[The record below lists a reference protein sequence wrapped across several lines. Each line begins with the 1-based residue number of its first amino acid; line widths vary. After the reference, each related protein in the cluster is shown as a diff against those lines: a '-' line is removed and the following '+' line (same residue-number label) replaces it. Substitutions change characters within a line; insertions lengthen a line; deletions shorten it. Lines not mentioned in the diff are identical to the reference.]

1 MSKREAALQ
10 ERELKLAKLQE
21 LERRSLLPHLY
32 GYKWYKW
39 AWEFFTCRN
48 RMGLLTAAN
57 QVSKSSTQIRTI
69 IDWATDKSKW
79 VELWPTEDFTNKA
92 PVFWYLYPDSTL
104 ATTEFKDKWIPE
116 FMPRGRM
123 KEDPI
128 YGWEDEYDTRKKIYC
143 VRFKSGVVIYFKS
156 YAQDVHSLQGSTV
169 HAIFTDEELPENL
182 YSELY
187 FRLNSTN
194 GYFRMVFTA
203 TRSQELFRCAMEE
216 IGTRF
221 EKFKGAWKKSVSLY
235 ECQEYM
241 DGTKSKWT
249 EERIRETIDNCKD
262 ENEVQRRV
270 MGRFVRS
277 DNRRYV
283 FSKNKNYVT
292 PLPEDWKETPPDDWH
307 IFVGVDIGSG
317 LPGGAPSAIYFTA
330 VRPDFKYGRIYKGWR
345 GDGTL
350 TTAGDVFK
358 KYTEMKEKQPLM
370 ASYDW
375 GSSDF
380 GLIASSNSEPFVKA
394 MKDRTKGDEILN
406 TLFKFGMLVIDD
418 VGDLEL
424 EKLANEFTNLG
435 VDSISGDD
443 AADSTRYGI
452 VPVPWDFTGI
462 KKNLKVEKAI
472 DEMSQL
478 DQRRGGHVT
487 DTLPEPMW
495 SVESELAEWSDMYD

>member
-1 MSKREAALQ
+1 MA
-10 ERELKLAKLQE
+10 
-21 LERRSLLPHLY
+21 
-32 GYKWYKW
+32 
-39 AWEFFTCRN
+39 
-48 RMGLLTAAN
+48 LLTAAN

-79 VELWPTEDFTNKA
+79 QGLWPTEDFTSRS
-92 PVFWYLYPDSTL
+92 PVMWYLYPDATL
-104 ATTEFKDKWIPE
+104 ATTEFKDKWETE
-116 FMPRGRM
+116 FMPRGVM
-123 KEDPI
+123 KNSYQ
-128 YGWEDEYDTRKKIYC
+128 YGWEEEYDSRKKIYC
-143 VRFKSGVVIYFKS
+143 VRFKTNAVVYFKS

-203 TRSQELFRCAMEE
+203 TRSQEMFRCAMEE

-221 EKFKGAWKKSVSLY
+221 EKFKGAWKKSVSLF

-241 DGTKSKWT
+241 DGSKSKWT
-249 EERIRETIDNCKD
+249 NERIQDTIDNCKD

-277 DNRRYV
+277 DSRRYV
-283 FSKNKNYVT
+283 FSKTKNYVT

-307 IFVGVDIGSG
+307 IFAGVDIGSG
-317 LPGGAPSAIYFTA
+317 SPGNAPSAIYFIA
-330 VRPDFKYGRIYKGWR
+330 VRPDFRFGRIYNGWR
-345 GDGTL
+345 GDGIL

-358 KYTEMKEKQPLM
+358 KYMEMKDRQPLM

-380 GLIASSNSEPFVKA
+380 GQIAASNSEPFVKA
-394 MKDRTKGDEILN
+394 MKDRSKGDEILN

-418 VGDLEL
+418 VGNIEL
-424 EKLANEFTNLG
+424 EKLSNELTNLG
-435 VDSISGDD
+435 VDSIHGDD
-443 AADSTRYGI
+443 SADSTRYGV
-452 VPVPWDFTGI
+452 VPIPWDFTGI
-462 KKNLKVEKAI
+462 KKNLKLEKPI
-472 DEMSQL
+472 EDMSQL
-478 DQRRGGHVT
+478 DQRRGGYVT
-487 DTLPEPMW
+487 DTLPQPEYNIDI
-495 SVESELAEWSDMYD
+495 ELQEWSEMYDY